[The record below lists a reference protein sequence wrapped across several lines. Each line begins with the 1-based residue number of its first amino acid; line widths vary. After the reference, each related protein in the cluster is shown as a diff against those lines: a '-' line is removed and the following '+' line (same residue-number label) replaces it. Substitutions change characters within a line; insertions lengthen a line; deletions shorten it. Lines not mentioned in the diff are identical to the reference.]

1 MLYDVF
7 ISCTS
12 TEVKIAE
19 RLSAYLEYY
28 NVQCFVANRDLPAD
42 VPWTQGIAEA
52 IKNSKMMI
60 AIFTE
65 DFNSGTW
72 MDGELK
78 TAVDASVPIL
88 TFRLS
93 DVPYGETKADFLK
106 GTAFVDGTNDIEGNF
121 PKLYEE
127 VCNLL
132 GMPIENALPVDEV
145 LVDEKPAESI
155 NVQNEWSAPQN
166 NSIPAEKSED
176 KQKSEK
182 EEVSTPA
189 PSHNILS
196 AVVIGVLLTLAVMVF
211 LEWILA

>member
-28 NVQCFVANRDLPAD
+28 NFQCFVANRDLPAG

-52 IKNSKMMI
+52 IKNSKIMI

-78 TAVDASVPIL
+78 TAVDAAVPIL

-93 DVPYGETKADFLK
+93 DIAYGETKADYLK

-145 LVDEKPAESI
+145 LVEEKPEESI
-155 NVQNEWSAPQN
+155 QVQKEYSAPKK
-166 NSIPAEKSED
+166 SIASAEKSENGN
-176 KQKSEK
+176 KGEK
-182 EEVSTPA
+182 DVQNAQA
-189 PSHNILS
+189 PSHNLFA
-196 AVVIGVLLTLAVMVF
+196 AVVIGVLLTLAVVMF

>member
-28 NVQCFVANRDLPAD
+28 NVQCFVANRDIPAD
-42 VPWTQGIAEA
+42 VPWAQGIAEA

-60 AIFTE
+60 ALFTE

-78 TAVDASVPIL
+78 TAVDAAVPIL

-93 DVPYGETKADFLK
+93 DIPYGETKVEYLK
-106 GTAFVDGTNDIEGNF
+106 STAFVDGTNDIEGNF

-132 GMPIENALPVDEV
+132 GMPIENALPVSDV
-145 LVDEKPAESI
+145 LVEEKPEESAEPHK
-155 NVQNEWSAPQN
+155 EEGAPKKK
-166 NSIPAEKSED
+166 STTAEKNEASEAGA
-176 KQKSEK
+176 
-182 EEVSTPA
+182 VA
-189 PSHNILS
+189 PSHNLFS
-196 AVVIGVLLTLAVMVF
+196 AVVIGVLLTLAMVMF
-211 LEWILA
+211 LEWIFA